1 MTLSKTLALTHQK
14 FFPNLFIRK
23 TRNYTFYIAFT
34 YTDGV
39 FLPQKVKIY
48 TMFLTS
54 DMYNSVQFSLCS
66 CFDYSQFRHEIFLG
80 NLKRKEEILLE
91 SGKSLEKILDGDCH
105 IREFPFLFEFQVSK
119 LSGLA
124 RIFFFSQTLISHMT
138 KLRLNIF
145 SSLLN
150 YLMNGRTRFP
160 KCLLRCLDIC

>member
-23 TRNYTFYIAFT
+23 TRNYTFYIAFI

-39 FLPQKVKIY
+39 FLPQKVM
-48 TMFLTS
+48 MFLTS

-105 IREFPFLFEFQVSK
+105 IREFTFLFEFQVSK
-119 LSGLA
+119 LSGFA
-124 RIFFFSQTLISHMT
+124 RFFFFSQTLISHMT
-138 KLRLNIF
+138 KLRLNIY
-145 SSLLN
+145 SSILLAPQS
-150 YLMNGRTRFP
+150 GA
-160 KCLLRCLDIC
+160 LRITPFRDFLPSNPIHL